1 MHASLLMKEF
11 ILKLINAVTLSSGHP
26 FRGKIPERTSSG
38 IYAIQI
44 KNVSPENGV
53 CWDSVIETELTG
65 KKQPDWL
72 APGDVLFVARGSFNY
87 AVLIEETDKQAI
99 CAPHFY
105 ILRVTNSSL
114 LPAFLVWQLNQQPLQ
129 NYFDSVAEGSLTK
142 SIRRSILEQA
152 EIIVPTIEKQNQILG
167 LYRTIMREKKLYA
180 ELISSADKLM
190 HALACDLTAGKTTLQ
205 TANTHRDSQP

>member
-1 MHASLLMKEF
+1 MIASLLMKEF
-11 ILKLINAVTLSSGHP
+11 ILKLADIATVSSGHP
-26 FRGKIPERTSSG
+26 FRGKIPEKLGSG
-38 IYAIQI
+38 IYAIQM
-44 KNVSPENGV
+44 KDVSPEDGV

-72 APGDVLFVARGSFNY
+72 APGDILFVARGSYNY
-87 AVLIEETDKQAI
+87 AALIEEMEKQAI

-105 ILRVTNSSL
+105 ILHVNDSSL
-114 LPAFLVWQLNQQPLQ
+114 LPAFLVWQLNQRPLQ

-142 SIRRSILEQA
+142 SIRRSILEHT

-180 ELISSADKLM
+180 ELISNADKLM
-190 HALACDLTAGKTTLQ
+190 HALACGLTADKTLQ
-205 TANTHRDSQP
+205 TANTRRESQS